1 MRKKICVI
9 WSEVFQRSLEFE
21 KVRFN
26 FFTDKEDSKK
36 ICNHHHIIAEINV
49 FFVDNFGESN
59 KTFTNKKFWKTK
71 KIETKCPKKYIKKA
85 YYSSTFPK

>member
-9 WSEVFQRSLEFE
+9 WSEVFQRPLEFE

-36 ICNHHHIIAEINV
+36 ICNHQHRIAENNI
-49 FFVDNFGESN
+49 FFVDNFGESQ
-59 KTFTNKKFWKTK
+59 KTFTIKNCWKTK
-71 KIETKCPKKYIKKA
+71 NN
-85 YYSSTFPK
+85 